1 VGNPFAGFTLGATF
15 SHTSAGAVTVSGFCN
30 SADGTVY
37 RLRFMPEV
45 AKTYAYTIT
54 FSLGAS
60 PEVFAETFTAAPS
73 VRKGVVRVDPDHPFH
88 FKYSGSGE
96 HYFWNGATA
105 YWLLGFQ
112 SDAEVESIVRR
123 LASHRI
129 NRIRVT
135 LNGRH
140 EDGMRWNEK
149 FIKPSPTFRL
159 AVCPWPCARPENI
172 VDPGADP

>member
-1 VGNPFAGFTLGATF
+1 MT
-15 SHTSAGAVTVSGFCN
+15 
-30 SADGTVY
+30 
-37 RLRFMPEV
+37 EV

-159 AVCPWPCARPENI
+159 AVCPGCAPDPRTSWTPASTLHGSTSRSGGDTNECFGWPSSSTSSSR
-172 VDPGADP
+172 